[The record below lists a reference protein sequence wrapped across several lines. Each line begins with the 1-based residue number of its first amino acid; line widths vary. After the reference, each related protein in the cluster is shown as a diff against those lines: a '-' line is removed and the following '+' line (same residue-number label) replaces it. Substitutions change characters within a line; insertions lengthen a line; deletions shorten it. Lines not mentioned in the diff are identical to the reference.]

1 MSQMEDAVQNLLRY
15 KGLTVAVWLVLLFVL
30 ERAIPAAPPPAGDG
44 EWGWRRLLRNAGL
57 WLVNTGL
64 SPLIVIPIS
73 LWAAGQ
79 SLGWR
84 PEWWTGWAALLADL
98 LVLDFLIYW
107 WHRANHVVPF
117 LWRFHEIHHLD
128 HFLDTTSAV
137 RFHFGE
143 VLLSALARGAFI
155 VVLGIPLASVVAF
168 EAVVLLAAV
177 FHHSNLRLPPRL
189 ETALSRVIITPS
201 IHWVHHHA
209 VRSDTDSNYGTL
221 FSFWDPL
228 FGSRSRTRR
237 TPDMPIGVERLA
249 ERPLLEL
256 VVRPFRL
263 RRRV

>member
-1 MSQMEDAVQNLLRY
+1 MMEDAVQDLLRY
-15 KGLTVAVWLVLLFVL
+15 KGLTVATWLVLLFVL
-30 ERAIPAAPPPAGDG
+30 ERAMPAAAAPAGDG
-44 EWGWRRLLRNAGL
+44 RWGWRRLLRNVGL

-64 SPLIVIPIS
+64 SPLIVIPVS
-73 LWAAGQ
+73 LWATGQ
-79 SLGWR
+79 SFGWR
-84 PEWWTGWAALLADL
+84 PDWWGGWPALLVDL

-107 WHRANHVVPF
+107 WHRANHVVPL

-143 VLLSALARGAFI
+143 VLLSALARAMII
-155 VVLGIPLASVVAF
+155 VVLDIPFVSVVAF

-177 FHHSNLRLPPRL
+177 FHHSNLRLPPGL
-189 ETALSRVIITPS
+189 ERVLSRVIITPS

-228 FGSRSRTRR
+228 FGSRSPTRR
-237 TPDMPIGVERLA
+237 TPDMPIGVERSA
-249 ERPLLEL
+249 ERPLLDL
-256 VVRPFRL
+256 FVRPFRPG
-263 RRRV
+263 RRA

>member
-1 MSQMEDAVQNLLRY
+1 MENTADQLLQY
-15 KGLTVAVWLVLLFVL
+15 KGAAVLAWLALLFVL
-30 ERAIPAAPPPAGDG
+30 ERAMPAAVPPGGDG
-44 EWGWRRLLRNAGL
+44 RWGWKRLLRNAGL

-64 SPLIVIPIS
+64 SPLIVIPVS
-73 LWAAGQ
+73 LWAAGH

-84 PEWWTGWAALLADL
+84 PEGWDGWPALLVDL

-143 VLLSALARGAFI
+143 VLLSALARAVVIVLLDIPFTSI
-155 VVLGIPLASVVAF
+155 VVF
-168 EAVVLLAAV
+168 EAVVLVSTL

-189 ETALSRVIITPS
+189 EQALSKVIITPS

-209 VRSDTDSNYGTL
+209 VRADTDSNYGTL

-237 TPDMPIGVERLA
+237 TEDMAIGVERLP
-249 ERPLLEL
+249 ERAWLDLI
-256 VVRPFRL
+256 VRPFQ
-263 RRRV
+263 RRRGA

>member
-1 MSQMEDAVQNLLRY
+1 MEDTAGALLQY
-15 KGLTVAVWLVLLFVL
+15 KGAAVAAWLLLLFVL
-30 ERAIPAAPPPAGDG
+30 ERLMPAAPAPTEDG
-44 EWGWRRLLRNAGL
+44 RWGWKRLLRNVGL

-64 SPLIVIPIS
+64 SPLIVIPVS
-73 LWAAGQ
+73 LWAAAH

-84 PEWWTGWAALLADL
+84 PEGWDGWPALLVDL

-107 WHRANHVVPF
+107 WHRANHMVPF

-143 VLLSALARGAFI
+143 VLLSALARAVII
-155 VVLGIPLASVVAF
+155 VVLDIPFTSVVVF
-168 EAVVLLAAV
+168 EAVVLASAL
-177 FHHSNLRLPPRL
+177 FHHSNLRLPAGL
-189 ETALSRVIITPS
+189 ERALSRVIITPS

-237 TPDMPIGVERLA
+237 TQDMPIGVERLP
-249 ERPLLEL
+249 ERAWLDL
-256 VVRPFRL
+256 VVRPFRPG
-263 RRRV
+263 RRA